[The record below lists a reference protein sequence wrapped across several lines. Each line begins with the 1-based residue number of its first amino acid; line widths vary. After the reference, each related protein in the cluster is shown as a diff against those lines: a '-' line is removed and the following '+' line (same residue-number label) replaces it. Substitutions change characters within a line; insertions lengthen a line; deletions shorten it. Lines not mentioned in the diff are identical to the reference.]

1 MSFQYLSPPLGGFL
15 AFFFFPQ
22 HGPQTPVFTSIQGEK
37 KKQES
42 EADSCLQTR

>member
-15 AFFFFPQ
+15 AFLFPAW
-22 HGPQTPVFTSIQGEK
+22 PPNTSLHFHPRRK

-42 EADSCLQTR
+42 EADSCLQAR